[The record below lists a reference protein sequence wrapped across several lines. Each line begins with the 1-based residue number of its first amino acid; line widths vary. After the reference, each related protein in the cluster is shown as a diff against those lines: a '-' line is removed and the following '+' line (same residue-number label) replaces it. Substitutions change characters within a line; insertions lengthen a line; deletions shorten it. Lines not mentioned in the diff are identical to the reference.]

1 MSVGQTVFTAAL
13 LDPEHAIPEGLSDP
27 QGRRAG
33 RRFAVYRNNVAVS
46 FTDAL
51 QVAFPVIHKLV
62 GTDFFKAMSGVYL
75 RQHPPTSPLM
85 MFYGAE
91 MPTFLDGFDPVS
103 HLGYLPD
110 VARLE
115 LAMRQSY
122 HAADS
127 NAIKPEAL
135 QALSMDRL
143 LAARLMLAP
152 AVRLVT
158 SEWPIYSIWRA
169 NMQENAPAP
178 QMQPETVL
186 ITRPDLDPMSA
197 ALGSGGA
204 LFVESIG
211 KGSTFGAAIEVAG
224 NGFDLTEML
233 GTLLTGAAIIQISE
247 KE

>member
-1 MSVGQTVFTAAL
+1 MRVGQTVFTDAL

-27 QGRRAG
+27 QGRPAG

-46 FTDAL
+46 LTDAL
-51 QVAFPVIHKLV
+51 QAAFPVIHKLV
-62 GTDFFKAMSGVYL
+62 GTEFFNAMSGVYL
-75 RQHPPTSPLM
+75 RQYPPTSPLM

-91 MPTFLDGFDPVS
+91 MPTFLASFDPVT

-122 HAADS
+122 HAADGE
-127 NAIKPEAL
+127 AINPEAL

-143 LAARLMLAP
+143 LAARLVLAP
-152 AVRLVT
+152 AIRLVT
-158 SEWPIYSIWRA
+158 SDWPIYSIWRA
-169 NMQENAPAP
+169 NMQDNAPAP
-178 QMQPETVL
+178 QMQPEAVL
-186 ITRPDLDPMSA
+186 ITRPDLDPMPA
-197 ALGSGGA
+197 ALASGGGS
-204 LFVESIG
+204 FVESIG
-211 KGSTFGAAIEVAG
+211 KGSTFGTALDAAGED
-224 NGFDLTEML
+224 FDLTEIL